1 MARDVGQIQRLFH
14 SGIPATDYSHWLI
27 AVEKSVTCR
36 ASRHTFAHEGS
47 FTRQA
52 KILGACACG
61 DDHRVGG
68 VVACPAS
75 QHEWPLRK
83 VDLFDIVIFN
93 ARSETLSMLAHPLH
107 QFRPHHACIIAG
119 PIVDFGRGHQLPAY
133 FDSRNHHRRQIGA
146 RGVNGSSIAGRSRA
160 NDDNRCVAIFGHRR
174 SF

>member
-1 MARDVGQIQRLFH
+1 MTCDVRQIQRLFH
-14 SGIPATDYSHWLI
+14 SSVATADYGHWLV
-27 AVEKSVTCR
+27 AVEKAVTGR

-47 FTRQA
+47 FAGQA
-52 KILGACACG
+52 KILRACACG
-61 DDHRVGG
+61 NDHGIGG
-68 VVACPAS
+68 VVACPAG

-83 VDLFDIVIFN
+83 VDLFDIVILDS
-93 ARSETLSMLAHPLH
+93 RSETLRVLAHPLH
-107 QFRPHHACIIAG
+107 QFRPHNACIIAG